1 MTGGKVGAVAGEL
14 SSRLA
19 HPAWPTGGAAVL
31 ALIAAVGILVLAPAA
46 DAQSPC
52 MPWEIY
58 RPSLR
63 MCEAMTDTSGQP
75 AMPSK
80 VGVRKRG
87 RTPPS
92 LQEPAGPKVVVRE
105 RGRRQHSVEKPKR
118 PKLALASTRIPTA
131 AMRARTA
138 APPVGHAGCANLLL
152 SSPATAP
159 TLPLSSWHSSTSGHK
174 QESEGWFRC
183 RDPQYPDVTLS
194 IPGFQALILPRLR
207 CSYWMRPSGM
217 TRSTRRRLPP
227 HW

>member
-63 MCEAMTDTSGQP
+63 MCEAMTDISG
-75 AMPSK
+75 
-80 VGVRKRG
+80 
-87 RTPPS
+87 
-92 LQEPAGPKVVVRE
+92 
-105 RGRRQHSVEKPKR
+105 H
-118 PKLALASTRIPTA
+118 RIPTA
-131 AMRARTA
+131 AIRARTA

-159 TLPLSSWHSSTSGHK
+159 NLTDCHLGTLVPVVTN
-174 QESEGWFRC
+174 
-183 RDPQYPDVTLS
+183 RDPRVGSGVRSS
-194 IPGFQALILPRLR
+194 ISRVRVRSNDRRPVGRSSLR
-207 CSYWMRPSGM
+207 EVQRA
-217 TRSTRRRLPP
+217 TRMYAPATEVSARAP
-227 HW
+227 

>member
-80 VGVRKRG
+80 V
-87 RTPPS
+87 
-92 LQEPAGPKVVVRE
+92 VVRE

-118 PKLALASTRIPTA
+118 PKVALRERVKEVGPEKEVVRERPLEPTSTIP
-131 AMRARTA
+131 
-138 APPVGHAGCANLLL
+138 
-152 SSPATAP
+152 
-159 TLPLSSWHSSTSGHK
+159 LPEPKAQGSLNPLP
-174 QESEGWFRC
+174 GWK
-183 RDPQYPDVTLS
+183 PN
-194 IPGFQALILPRLR
+194 
-207 CSYWMRPSGM
+207 W
-217 TRSTRRRLPP
+217 
-227 HW
+227 

>member
-63 MCEAMTDTSGQP
+63 MCEAMTDISGQP

-92 LQEPAGPKVVVRE
+92 LQEQAGPKVVVGAGSILWRS
-105 RGRRQHSVEKPKR
+105 RSVR
-118 PKLALASTRIPTA
+118 
-131 AMRARTA
+131 
-138 APPVGHAGCANLLL
+138 N
-152 SSPATAP
+152 
-159 TLPLSSWHSSTSGHK
+159 
-174 QESEGWFRC
+174 
-183 RDPQYPDVTLS
+183 
-194 IPGFQALILPRLR
+194 
-207 CSYWMRPSGM
+207 
-217 TRSTRRRLPP
+217 
-227 HW
+227 